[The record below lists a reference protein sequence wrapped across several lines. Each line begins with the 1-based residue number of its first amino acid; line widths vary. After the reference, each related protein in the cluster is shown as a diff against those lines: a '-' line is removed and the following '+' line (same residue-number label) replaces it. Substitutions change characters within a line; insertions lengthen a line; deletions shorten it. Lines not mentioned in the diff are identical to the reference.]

1 MSEFRTQLQASR
13 VTYLCAALRVLVK
26 LQRAVLNSLIA
37 LLSKQWAQQ
46 HVTYHLYK
54 YLVSLEAW
62 IWRTCCGGTLRALAE
77 HGGIVCGAL
86 PTHDQAVIS
95 PNVPHYGSLRF

>member
-1 MSEFRTQLQASR
+1 MSERFLKVSELRTQLQASW

-62 IWRTCCGGTLRALAE
+62 IWRTCCSGMLRVLAK
-77 HGGIVCGAL
+77 HG
-86 PTHDQAVIS
+86 
-95 PNVPHYGSLRF
+95 

>member
-1 MSEFRTQLQASR
+1 MSERFLKVSELRTQLHASW

-37 LLSKQWAQQ
+37 LLSKQWTQQ

-62 IWRTCCGGTLRALAE
+62 IWRTCCGASGKTLFVKEQWGFSA
-77 HGGIVCGAL
+77 
-86 PTHDQAVIS
+86 
-95 PNVPHYGSLRF
+95 